1 MPLRIKDATITS
13 IEDTETKRLRI
24 LKAVSKE
31 EGVSLSLE
39 VPEALS
45 DPFHVK
51 DVLDIIIDSDEIAKG
66 DKAKLYAEGTVFKVN
81 ESASDLSVVATFG
94 GLRLVL
100 EIASPKPA
108 QRKTFD
114 SEKIFLTLG

>member
-13 IEDTETKRLRI
+13 IEDTETKKLKI

-31 EGVSLSLE
+31 EGVTLSLE
-39 VPEALS
+39 MPEALC

-51 DVLDIIIDSDEIAKG
+51 DTIEIVIDSEEIVKG
-66 DKAKLYAEGTVFKVN
+66 DKAKLYAEGTVFKMDDSSSN
-81 ESASDLSVVATFG
+81 LSVVAAFG

-108 QRKTFD
+108 QRKIFD
-114 SEKIFLTLG
+114 SQKVFLTLG